1 MEVLKNPFLGRGM
14 ECDAFQGV
22 PFPSVDVASVRALL
36 DRCPKH
42 GATELVDAQF
52 LAQQAGVAKFFVKD
66 ERSRMGLGSFKA
78 LGAAFVIARDAVTEN
93 AINPEGALAGRT
105 YVTAS
110 AGNHGM
116 SVAAG
121 AKVFGATA
129 VIYLAN
135 TVPESF
141 AGRLAAMGATV
152 VRAGDDYEA
161 SMAAAQQAAAD
172 NNWALLTDSSWAGY
186 TDMAHGVMQ
195 GYMQMAAEAI
205 EQMPC
210 PPSHVF
216 LQAGV
221 GGMAGAMAALIRKEW
236 NTTPVIVVVEPE
248 FAPALI
254 DSIRAGK
261 PVATTGPVSDMGR
274 LDCKEPSFVALKGL
288 ARDAD
293 YFLTITEEQAACGVE
308 IIAKA
313 GLETSASGG
322 AGMAAALIAPNEL
335 GLDENSVVLTFLS
348 EGPA

>member
-1 MEVLKNPFLGRGM
+1 MEILKNPYRAQGM
-14 ECDAFQGV
+14 SCTELADV
-22 PFPSVDVASVRALL
+22 PMPSDDIAPVIALL

-42 GATELVDAQF
+42 AVTELVDARF
-52 LAQQAGVAKFFVKD
+52 LAEQAGVAAFYVKD
-66 ERSRMGLGSFKA
+66 ERGRMGLGSFKA
-78 LGAAFVIARDAVTEN
+78 LGAAFVIARDAVAAN
-93 AINPEGALAGRT
+93 AKAPEDALAGRT

-121 AKVFGATA
+121 AKVFGARA

-141 AGRLAAMGATV
+141 AARLVDMGAEV

-161 SMAAAQQAAAD
+161 SMVAAQQAAAAND
-172 NNWALLTDSSWAGY
+172 WALLSDSSWAGY

-195 GYMQMAAEAI
+195 GYLQMAAEVVD
-205 EQMPC
+205 QMPSA
-210 PPSHVF
+210 PTHVF

-221 GGMAGAMAALIRKEW
+221 GGMAGAMAAMIRKHW
-236 NTTPVIVVVEPE
+236 GDAPVIVVVEPE

-254 DSIRAGK
+254 DSIRVGK
-261 PVATTGPVSDMGR
+261 PVVTTGPVSDMGR
-274 LDCKEPSFVALKGL
+274 LDCKEPSLIALKGL

-293 YFLTITEEQAACGVE
+293 YFVTLTEEQAACGVDIVAE
-308 IIAKA
+308 G
-313 GLETSASGG
+313 GLDTSASGG
-322 AGMAAALIAPNEL
+322 AGMAAALIAPAEL
-335 GLDENSVVLTFLS
+335 GLDANSVVLSFLS